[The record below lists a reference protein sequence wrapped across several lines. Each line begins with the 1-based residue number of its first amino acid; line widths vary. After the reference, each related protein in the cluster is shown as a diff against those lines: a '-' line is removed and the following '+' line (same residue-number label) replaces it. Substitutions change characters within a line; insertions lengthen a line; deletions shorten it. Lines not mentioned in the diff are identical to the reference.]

1 MVPLV
6 DYDRKLQTIVRFL
19 AQHRLGSLLLLGY
32 NRPGGDSMNHLRRN
46 ESMMSNSIKE
56 VTAISSI
63 RLWAVL
69 SLDKSYRSERIYY
82 RSYRMSLRG
91 YYRADRK
98 TCWGEIRRM

>member
-1 MVPLV
+1 MGPLV

-32 NRPGGDSMNHLRRN
+32 NRPGGGSMNNLRWS
-46 ESMMSNSIKE
+46 ESIMSNSIKE
-56 VTAISSI
+56 LTAISSF
-63 RLWAVL
+63 RLWTVL
-69 SLDKSYRSERIYY
+69 RLDKSYRSERIYY

-91 YYRADRK
+91 YYRGDRK